1 MNDFGVFF
9 SFPPSISHC
18 SDSISEFSH
27 TFFPT
32 SLSYVS
38 FSLFS
43 SRDLPFIVNFFFSIY
58 NKRTL
63 ISCTDPPPFRS
74 NEAVDSK
81 PPSPSPPPIAL
92 HLIRFTY
99 NLSNFNSKSKN
110 SMSWRKPLI
119 DFEFL
124 DRHDCI
130 SAAYLFLLL
139 SFLSFL
145 SHFQFIPSICGHPHE
160 IENFFCSKYSTIS
173 MNHICA
179 SELHIIQ
186 FV

>member
-1 MNDFGVFF
+1 MTLVFSFRSLHPFHIAVIPFQNSLTLFSLPHLAMFLFPFFPQEICHLLWIFF
-9 SFPPSISHC
+9 SPSTINVHWFLVLIPRLSAAMRLSIPNPLPP
-18 SDSISEFSH
+18 
-27 TFFPT
+27 
-32 SLSYVS
+32 
-38 FSLFS
+38 
-43 SRDLPFIVNFFFSIY
+43 
-58 NKRTL
+58 
-63 ISCTDPPPFRS
+63 
-74 NEAVDSK
+74 
-81 PPSPSPPPIAL
+81 PPPIAL